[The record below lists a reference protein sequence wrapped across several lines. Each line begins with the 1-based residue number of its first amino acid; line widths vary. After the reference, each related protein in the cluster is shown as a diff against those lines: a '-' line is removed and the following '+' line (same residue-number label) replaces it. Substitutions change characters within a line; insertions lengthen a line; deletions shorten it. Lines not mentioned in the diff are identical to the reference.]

1 MPVLLKILA
10 VTCFLF
16 PTLLHAEDRTL
27 PVLIDPTVQSYD
39 GLFSRKLSA
48 KFFVGEVFDNR
59 ANPASDT
66 LGMTRTGRKSSAPV
80 VTRLS
85 PPAVLKNSIQGMF
98 RELAALSEERSGATY
113 VVEAELHSFD
123 IFETNHGLSQE
134 IRAVLTFRVKIKNAA
149 TNDLVKQF
157 VITSENTRKALDTTK
172 FAETVATNAVIS
184 GLINM
189 LESLTMLK

>member
-1 MPVLLKILA
+1 
-10 VTCFLF
+10 
-16 PTLLHAEDRTL
+16 
-27 PVLIDPTVQSYD
+27 
-39 GLFSRKLSA
+39 
-48 KFFVGEVFDNR
+48 
-59 ANPASDT
+59 
-66 LGMTRTGRKSSAPV
+66 
-80 VTRLS
+80 
-85 PPAVLKNSIQGMF
+85 MF

-134 IRAVLTFRVKIKNAA
+134 IRAVLTFRVKIRNAA
-149 TNDLVKQF
+149 DNELVKQF